1 MTNLIVFNYKG
12 QGISRR
18 DDGFINLTQMCQAN
32 GKRLDVFMKT
42 QKTKDYISVLGNSLT
57 HKVVYSEEG
66 VNGGTWGHPVL
77 ASNLARW
84 ISIEFAVWVDTNLV
98 DTIKIDSFTDFL
110 QSKNQ
115 DKSGFIYLAQASQ
128 TQWCKIGMSKQP
140 YKRMQTL
147 QTGSPL
153 EIILLHRI
161 YTFDAIALEKSL
173 HEYFDAYRVRG
184 EWFDFP
190 IECIQKFPIIANQLD
205 AAIEQVCLPQ

>member
-1 MTNLIVFNYKG
+1 MSNLIVFNYKG

-32 GKRLDVFMKT
+32 GKRVDVFMKA
-42 QKTKDYISVLGNSLT
+42 QKTKDYIECLENSLT

-190 IECIQKFPIIANQLD
+190 IECIQEFPIIANQLD